1 AEREVETGEQRGPV
15 LLRPAAPED
24 GRRKTEDG
32 SAAFPALAFRL
43 PPPAWWGD
51 VLLPPAHDVQA
62 QARDAE
68 GAEQAEGI
76 QIAKDRLR
84 VRRERGRDQHED
96 RDAHGQQDGE
106 MGRAAQAITSLNK
119 LGKEAHA

>member
-1 AEREVETGEQRGPV
+1 PRGQRLVVEVRGPGNDDQHCGQHAEREVETGEQRGPV

-62 QARDAE
+62 QAGDAE
-68 GAEQAEGI
+68 GAEQAESI
-76 QIAKDRLR
+76 EI
-84 VRRERGRDQHED
+84 
-96 RDAHGQQDGE
+96 
-106 MGRAAQAITSLNK
+106 
-119 LGKEAHA
+119 